1 MWDTLKNFHDNFHE
15 RIEELQQLGGLR
27 IWIIHVLDDGPK
39 NGVEIMDSIQ
49 QHYEDMS
56 KRHRTGKHKNHF
68 HRKFESVARRPS
80 PGSVY
85 PMLKKMVDE
94 NLITKEDDGRY
105 KLTQKGEEI
114 GQKVLG
120 HLIANHK
127 NMDSSS
133 YAVEHA
139 LQEIEGY
146 ISYLEDIKTEKLIQ
160 HETLVKNL
168 CERLNTI
175 KDSFNEEKVDE

>member
-1 MWDTLKNFHDNFHE
+1 MWDTLKNIHDNFHE
-15 RIEELQQLGGLR
+15 RIEEMQQLGGLR

-49 QHYEDMS
+49 EHYEDIK
-56 KRHRTGKHKNHF
+56 KRHTHVAKHKKHF
-68 HRKFESVARRPS
+68 HQKFESASRRPS

-105 KLTQKGEEI
+105 KLTQKGEKI

-127 NMDSSS
+127 NMDRSS
-133 YAVEHA
+133 YAVGHA
-139 LQEIEGY
+139 LQEIESY
-146 ISYLEDIKTEKLIQ
+146 VTYLEDIKPEKLIQ
-160 HETLVKNL
+160 HEALVINL

-175 KDSFNEEKVDE
+175 KDSFNDETN